1 MKKIPVFLFAVQLI
15 IINLKFLVIVC
26 VANLLETIK
35 KYKLLISLY
44 LLIFSQVILL
54 VFAPIFRPQEQTS
67 VQLLS
72 LELFQQE
79 IGKVFDQDEV
89 KFTKILLDEAVVFAE
104 LDKYKQPAMAA
115 LTTRDNLINEALL
128 NLALNRYE
136 KYQKKIAIAKN
147 LDPNWD
153 GWKKPS
159 TYSE

>member
-15 IINLKFLVIVC
+15 IINLKFIVIVC

-89 KFTKILLDEAVVFAE
+89 EFTKILLDEAVVFAE
-104 LDKYKQPAMAA
+104 LDKYKLPAMAA
-115 LTTRDNLINEALL
+115 LTT
-128 NLALNRYE
+128 
-136 KYQKKIAIAKN
+136 
-147 LDPNWD
+147 
-153 GWKKPS
+153 
-159 TYSE
+159 

>member
-54 VFAPIFRPQEQTS
+54 VFAPIFRPQKQTS

-89 KFTKILLDEAVVFAE
+89 EFTKILLDEAVVFAE